1 MNHVLRGIVLLEIA
15 QVALARKVTI
25 LTGPV
30 RNAKGQNVVGQN
42 AVGQNGPVGIDQKVA
57 GQKAG
62 DQKDVDQR
70 DEAPKAGVRK
80 GRTGLRVRLSLSKAK
95 WPGFRKTFM
104 AMLMA

>member
-57 GQKAG
+57 GQ
-62 DQKDVDQR
+62 R